1 MTPFLARIAL
11 AGIVL
16 VLIGGM
22 AHKELSAECRWLIA
36 FYELGR
42 DDAWSGEKRAML
54 GVLS

>member
-1 MTPFLARIAL
+1 M
-11 AGIVL
+11 
-16 VLIGGM
+16 LIGGM

-42 DDAWSGEKRAML
+42 DDAWSGEKRAIL